1 LVLDYIP
8 LVSYSKDLTLNKKE
22 IVLNQVGLNK
32 VRYMHP
38 QDKRY
43 PDYIADQIR
52 KGTTTCAL
60 TCKDGIV
67 MAADTRASAGL
78 FIADRHVM
86 KIQKVDKHLAMTIA
100 GGVADAQNL
109 VDTMRYNSNIYRF
122 QNKELI
128 PVKSA
133 ARLCSNVLFNQRF
146 FPYYV
151 QIIMG
156 GYTSEEGSKI
166 YNIDL
171 FGSMTTEKFIS
182 TGSGSP
188 VAYGYLESE
197 FKDNMGVDE
206 AYKVAMQAIAAAIRR
221 NAGTGDNINVVII
234 DNNGYRELAKEEKAA
249 VGVVF

>member
-1 LVLDYIP
+1 M
-8 LVSYSKDLTLNKKE
+8 T
-22 IVLNQVGLNK
+22 
-32 VRYMHP
+32 YMHP

-43 PDYIADQIR
+43 PDYISDQIK

-60 TCKDGIV
+60 TCKDGV
-67 MAADTRASAGL
+67 VLAADTRASAGL

-86 KIQKVDKHLAMTIA
+86 KIQKVDRHLAMTIA

-109 VDTMRYNSNIYRF
+109 VDTMRYNSNLYRF
-122 QNKELI
+122 QNKELM

-133 ARLCSNVLFNQRF
+133 ARLCSNVLFNQRY

-151 QIIMG
+151 QIIMA
-156 GYTSEEGSKI
+156 GYTHGEGSQI

-197 FKDNMGVDE
+197 FKDGMSVND

-234 DNNGYRELAKEEKAA
+234 DNNGYRELTKEQKSA
-249 VGVVF
+249 VGVIF

>member
-1 LVLDYIP
+1 MA
-8 LVSYSKDLTLNKKE
+8 
-22 IVLNQVGLNK
+22 
-32 VRYMHP
+32 YMHP

-43 PDYIADQIR
+43 PDYIADQIK

-60 TCKDGIV
+60 TCKDGV
-67 MAADTRASAGL
+67 VLAADTRASAGL

-86 KIQKVDKHLAMTIA
+86 KIQKVDSHLGLTIA

-109 VDTMRYNSNIYRF
+109 VDTMRYNANIYRF
-122 QNKELI
+122 SNKELI
-128 PVKSA
+128 PIKSA
-133 ARLCSNVLFNQRF
+133 ARLCSNILFNQRY

-151 QIIMG
+151 QLIMA
-156 GYTSEEGSKI
+156 GYTQSEGGQI
-166 YNIDL
+166 YNLDL
-171 FGSMTTEKFIS
+171 FGSISTEKFIS

-197 FKDNMGVDE
+197 YREGLSVND

-234 DNNGYRELAKEEKAA
+234 DKDGYRELPKEQKAA

>member
-1 LVLDYIP
+1 MILIMLKFGLDLLSYIM
-8 LVSYSKDLTLNKKE
+8 
-22 IVLNQVGLNK
+22 Q
-32 VRYMHP
+32 P
-38 QDKRY
+38 QDNRY
-43 PDYIADQIR
+43 SDYIAEQIK

-60 TCKDGIV
+60 TCTDGV
-67 MAADTRASAGL
+67 VLAADTRASAGF

-86 KIQKVDKHLAMTIA
+86 KIQKVDRHLGMTIA

-109 VDTMRYNSNIYRF
+109 VDIMRYNANIYRLS
-122 QNKELI
+122 NKEI
-128 PVKSA
+128 MPVKSA
-133 ARLCSNVLFNQRF
+133 ARLCSNVLFNQRY

-151 QIIMG
+151 QIIMAGWTRKEG
-156 GYTSEEGSKI
+156 GQI

-197 FKDNMGVDE
+197 YKDDMTVND

-234 DNNGYRELAKEEKAA
+234 DKDGYRALTKEEKAE

>member
-1 LVLDYIP
+1 MYP
-8 LVSYSKDLTLNKKE
+8 
-22 IVLNQVGLNK
+22 
-32 VRYMHP
+32 H
-38 QDKRY
+38 DKRHY
-43 PDYIADQIR
+43 PDYIADQIK

-60 TCKDGIV
+60 TCNDGV
-67 MAADTRASAGL
+67 VLAADTRASAGF

-86 KIQKVDKHLAMTIA
+86 KIQKVDRHLAMTIA

-109 VDTMRYNSNIYRF
+109 VDIMRYNSNLYRI
-122 QNKELI
+122 QNKELM

-151 QIIMG
+151 QIIMA
-156 GYTSEEGSKI
+156 GYTEGEGSQI

-197 FKDNMGVDE
+197 YRDNLSVKD
-206 AYKVAMQAIAAAIRR
+206 AYKIAMHSIAAAIRR

-234 DNNGYRELAKEEKAA
+234 DKNGYSALTKEEKAA

>member
-1 LVLDYIP
+1 MVL
-8 LVSYSKDLTLNKKE
+8 
-22 IVLNQVGLNK
+22 
-32 VRYMHP
+32 
-38 QDKRY
+38 
-43 PDYIADQIR
+43 
-52 KGTTTCAL
+52 
-60 TCKDGIV
+60 
-67 MAADTRASAGL
+67 AADTRASAGL

-86 KIQKVDKHLAMTIA
+86 KIQKVDRHLAMTIA

-109 VDTMRYNSNIYRF
+109 VDVMRYNANLYRL
-122 QNKELI
+122 QNKELM

-133 ARLCSNVLFNQRF
+133 ARLCSNVLFNQRYY
-146 FPYYV
+146 PYYV
-151 QIIMG
+151 QIIMA
-156 GYTSEEGSKI
+156 GYTKGEGSNI

-197 FKDNMGVDE
+197 FRDDMSVND

-221 NAGTGDNINVVII
+221 NAGTGDGINVVII
-234 DNNGYRELAKEEKAA
+234 DKNGYREMSKEEKAA